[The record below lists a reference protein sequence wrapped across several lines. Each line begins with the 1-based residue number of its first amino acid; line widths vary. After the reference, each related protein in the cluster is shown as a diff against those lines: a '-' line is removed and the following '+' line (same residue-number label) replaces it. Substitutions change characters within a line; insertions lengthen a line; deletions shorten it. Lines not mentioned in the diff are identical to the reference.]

1 MTREL
6 HVRLPLGSHG
16 DSGGVV
22 EAVLT
27 HGRAC

>member
-1 MTREL
+1 MARGL
-6 HVRLPLGSHG
+6 HVRLPSGSYG
-16 DSGGVV
+16 DSDGVV